1 MNGKD
6 GPDVD
11 LRYIKKP
18 MSLVGISQDT
28 VRSDIVSFL
37 SSLYD
42 SVAETLPDVRDTAFD
57 GIEAADI
64 PSIGHMDSCCI
75 ELNRQSAEN
84 FEEADENHI
93 STRRRSLL
101 FPHAKGKA
109 KPRKKRKALELNMD
123 RTHGPGA
130 KDIKFLPPGFM
141 KEYYQQYRMVS
152 SLEKPAS
159 FPSFWRAPWL
169 ELCEILKS
177 LGLGRESHIAVK
189 RFLNQIIFKIYLP
202 SVGQVYAFLCKR
214 AQPRRHCSD
223 MANKLIIRRKP
234 IGSAFSLK
242 DKESRSRVLG
252 SRKVPLI
259 WRLFKTFANR
269 AQSQRP

>member
-1 MNGKD
+1 MTVCVIDLIPLDVLHLQHLSGSKRLTRLHSAVMNGKD

-64 PSIGHMDSCCI
+64 PSIGHMDSYCI

-123 RTHGPGA
+123 RTHGPGERHQVSTTRIHEGILSA
-130 KDIKFLPPGFM
+130 ISNGVQLGEASKLPFFLAGTLAWTLRNLEVTGPG
-141 KEYYQQYRMVS
+141 
-152 SLEKPAS
+152 
-159 FPSFWRAPWL
+159 
-169 ELCEILKS
+169 
-177 LGLGRESHIAVK
+177 
-189 RFLNQIIFKIYLP
+189 
-202 SVGQVYAFLCKR
+202 
-214 AQPRRHCSD
+214 
-223 MANKLIIRRKP
+223 
-234 IGSAFSLK
+234 
-242 DKESRSRVLG
+242 
-252 SRKVPLI
+252 
-259 WRLFKTFANR
+259 
-269 AQSQRP
+269 

>member
-1 MNGKD
+1 MVRFASLDVLHLQHLSGSKRLTRLHSAVLNGKD

-18 MSLVGISQDT
+18 MSLVGLSQDS

-37 SSLYD
+37 SSVYE

-57 GIEAADI
+57 GIEAAHI
-64 PSIGHMDSCCI
+64 PSIGHMDSYCI

-93 STRRRSLL
+93 SSRRRFI
-101 FPHAKGKA
+101 FPQAKGKA

-130 KDIKFLPPGFM
+130 KEVKFLPPGFM

-169 ELCEILKS
+169 ELCQILK
-177 LGLGRESHIAVK
+177 LGRESHIVFK
-189 RFLNQIIFKIYLP
+189 RIIKANNIRNISSERRS
-202 SVGQVYAFLCKR
+202 SVRISMQ
-214 AQPRRHCSD
+214 
-223 MANKLIIRRKP
+223 
-234 IGSAFSLK
+234 
-242 DKESRSRVLG
+242 
-252 SRKVPLI
+252 
-259 WRLFKTFANR
+259 NR
-269 AQSQRP
+269 AV